1 MYLYYILLVPHTYA
15 SYIKAL
21 MYILWLWNTIQ
32 SSSISNMVSEPL
44 LWPFLSNLVFISVTP
59 FSTSL
64 SSSQQPPQP
73 FAVEPPTSSSCW
85 PWVPDLQPPSLRNF
99 TLHRPLPFASLL
111 QILLRIQ
118 LWRYHRDRL
127 ALIYTLVKAS
137 TPSET
142 TRAPTHCSKALFR
155 WSCTRRAFHAP
166 LHIWVLSHAPPRAV
180 TSGHASS
187 RALTRLNLLVDVI
200 HISPRLHYCWRHLLA
215 SAADIIFWLWGLTV
229 DFDWDVDFDRSLFSK
244 VDFFS
249 LGSPYLVFRV
259 DFIFVVCFCILCF

>member
-85 PWVPDLQPPSLRNF
+85 PWVPDLQQPSLRNF

-111 QILLRIQ
+111 QILLRLQ
-118 LWRYHRDRL
+118 LWRYHIDCL
-127 ALIYTLVKAS
+127 APIYTLVKAS
-137 TPSET
+137 MLSET
-142 TRAPTHCSKALFR
+142 TCAPTHCSKALFR
-155 WSCTRRAFHAP
+155 WSCT
-166 LHIWVLSHAPPRAV
+166 PRAAAHLGFL
-180 TSGHASS
+180 SCASTCHYFKS
-187 RALTRLNLLVDVI
+187 RVVTRLNPLANIIADVI
-200 HISPRLHYCWRHLLA
+200 HDSPRLHRCWHYLLA
-215 SAADIIFWLWGLTV
+215 SVVDIIFWLWGLTV
-229 DFDWDVDFDRSLFSK
+229 DFDRWLFSM

-249 LGSPYLVFRV
+249 LGSPYPVFHV
-259 DFIFVVCFCILCF
+259 DFIFAVCFCILCF